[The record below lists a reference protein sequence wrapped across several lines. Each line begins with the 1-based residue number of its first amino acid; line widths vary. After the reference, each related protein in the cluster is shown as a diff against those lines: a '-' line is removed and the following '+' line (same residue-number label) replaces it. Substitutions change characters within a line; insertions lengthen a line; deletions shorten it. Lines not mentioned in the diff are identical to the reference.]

1 MFIKEL
7 EISGFKSFGERTK
20 IEFASQITGIV
31 GPNGCGK
38 SNILDA
44 IKWVLGEKSVKS
56 MRGDKMEDVIFSGTE
71 HKKPSGFAQVDL
83 VLDNSTKI
91 LPLEF
96 HEVKITRKLFR
107 DGQSQFYLNDS
118 RVARKEVETI
128 LMDTGLGKASYS
140 FMQQGQMDMI
150 LSSKPE
156 DRRLIFEE
164 AAGISRYKSQK
175 EESEKKLEQ
184 TEFNITRLKD
194 IISELERELKIK
206 KSQSDKT
213 KIFQELDEKR
223 QIHDQRIL
231 FCTISDMDDNLLKL
245 HEKLQ
250 KIINE
255 REKSR
260 QKIIQIEEQIINI
273 DSEKQNI
280 ISEMHQ
286 KDIAHQLNVEKIVHL
301 EKNLEF
307 NNQKRKQV
315 SDELKVIK
323 EHLDNVNMRI
333 LELKGQLNDQ
343 KQLYLELNHQFGD
356 TEKTIKETNEKI
368 VILNV
373 DIEQIQITQKQMLKD
388 VDLKRENLK
397 HLRKSREIII
407 QNLLEFLKRE
417 KDEWHKTLGDIE
429 TQKSDFKKELNDFSL
444 SISKALDE
452 IQNKPES
459 ARQILV
465 ELSKNLKSSQ
475 WISTVEKLSD
485 LEKKFWNLLFEKGG
499 IHSQKEDFDEKIIQD
514 ETGIEELESAIIDLT
529 HQLNVKKDEINL
541 LSSKKDSMIGDL
553 KTFEIQKINVNEKEK
568 YISQQLHNEDASLI
582 YFSQRY
588 TLIESELLTINQQ
601 DKTLNK
607 EIQLIK
613 GSLVSEQNKIENF
626 KNTIKKIDEKKDKLL
641 DQVKKENNAS
651 REEFEGTNELEV
663 KIGTI
668 IGSKEAL
675 LQDIYNNYNITFDE
689 LKEKLKGKKIDL
701 KIEKDK
707 LTEIQ
712 REMKN
717 LGIINPLAI
726 EELNTIQSLYDHNT
740 EQVNDIIHARKDIL
754 TVIEEIQKKS
764 EKIFMDS
771 FIQIG
776 ENFRKTFQKLFKGGD
791 VSLKLTE
798 DVKPLESGIEIQV
811 QPPGKRAR
819 SLRLLSGGE
828 KALTAIALMFGVYM
842 LKSSPFCVLDE
853 IDAPLDDQNVGRF
866 LVLLDDFKVNT
877 QFLLITHN
885 KKTMAKADT
894 LFGVTMDE
902 PGISKLLSVE
912 IKANAVSG

>member
-7 EISGFKSFGERTK
+7 EISGFKSFGEKTR
-20 IEFASQITGIV
+20 IDFNAQITGIV

-44 IKWVLGEKSVKS
+44 LKWVLGEKSVKS

-71 HKKPSGFAQVDL
+71 HKKPSGYAQVDL
-83 VLDNSTKI
+83 VLDNTEKI

-96 HEVKITRKLFR
+96 NEVKITRKLFR
-107 DGQSQFYLNDS
+107 DGQSQFFLNDS
-118 RVARKEVETI
+118 RVARKEVEAI

-156 DRRLIFEE
+156 DRRIIFEE

-206 KSQSDKT
+206 KAQSDKT
-213 KIFQELDEKR
+213 RVFQELDEKR
-223 QIHDQRIL
+223 QIHDQKIL
-231 FCTISDMDDNLLKL
+231 LTTIVEMEDNLLKL
-245 HEKLQ
+245 QEKLK
-250 KIINE
+250 KILAE

-260 QKIIQIEEQIINI
+260 QKILQIEEQMLSL
-273 DSEKQNI
+273 DSEKQNLVH
-280 ISEMHQ
+280 EMHQ
-286 KDIAHQLNVEKIVHL
+286 KDITHQLNVEKIVHL
-301 EKNLEF
+301 EKNIEH
-307 NNQKRKQV
+307 NNQARKQV
-315 SDELKVIK
+315 SQELKVIK
-323 EHLDNVNMRI
+323 EHLDNVNNRI
-333 LELKGQLNDQ
+333 LDLKGQLNNQ
-343 KQLYLELNHQFGD
+343 KQLFLELNNQFGD
-356 TEKTIKETNEKI
+356 TEKTIKTTNEKI
-368 VILNV
+368 AQLNLE
-373 DIEQIQITQKQMLKD
+373 IEEIRNTQAQMLKD
-388 VDLKRENLK
+388 VDSKRENLK
-397 HLRKSREIII
+397 LLRKNQEVII

-429 TQKSDFKKELNDFSL
+429 AQKLDFKKELNGFSE
-444 SISKALDE
+444 SISKALEE
-452 IQNKPES
+452 IQKNPDGAK
-459 ARQILV
+459 RTLV
-465 ELSKNLKSSQ
+465 ELSKSLKSSQ

-499 IHSQKEDFDEKIIQD
+499 IHSQKEEFDEKILSD
-514 ETGIEELESAIIDLT
+514 EKKIEEFETEIINLT
-529 HQLNVKKDEINL
+529 HKLNQKKDEVNV
-541 LSSKKDSMIGDL
+541 LSSKRDSMIGDL
-553 KTFEIQKINVNEKEK
+553 KTFEVQKVNVNEKEK
-568 YISQQLHNEDASLI
+568 YIQQQLSNEDASLV
-582 YFSQRY
+582 YFSERY
-588 TLIESELLTINQQ
+588 SLIESELLNINRQE
-601 DKTLNK
+601 KNLTK
-607 EIQLIK
+607 EIQALK
-613 GSLVSEQNKIENF
+613 NSLVSEQSKIESY
-626 KNTIKKIDEKKDKLL
+626 KNSIKKMDEKKEKLL
-641 DQVKKENNAS
+641 EQVKKENNAS
-651 REEFEGTNELEV
+651 RQEFEGTNDLEI

-668 IGSKEAL
+668 LGSKEAL
-675 LQDIYNNYNITFDE
+675 LQDIYNNYNVTFDE
-689 LKEKLKGKKIDL
+689 LKEKYKGKKIDL
-701 KIEKDK
+701 RVEKEK
-707 LTEIQ
+707 LNEIQ

-740 EQVNDIIHARKDIL
+740 EQVNDIMHARKDIL
-754 TVIEEIQKKS
+754 SVIEEIQTKS
-764 EKIFMDS
+764 EKIFMES
-771 FIQIG
+771 FGQIG

-798 DVKPLESGIEIQV
+798 DSRPLESGIEIQV

-842 LKSSPFCVLDE
+842 LRSSPFCVLDE

-866 LVLLDDFKVNT
+866 LVLLDDFKDKT

-912 IKANAVSG
+912 IKAS

>member
-7 EISGFKSFGERTK
+7 EISGFKSFGEKTK
-20 IEFASQITGIV
+20 IEFSSKITGIV

-83 VLDNSTKI
+83 LLDNTEKI
-91 LPLEF
+91 LPIEF

-118 RVARKEVETI
+118 RVSRKEVEEI

-175 EESEKKLEQ
+175 EEAEKKLEQ

-213 KIFQELDEKR
+213 RIFQELDEKR
-223 QIHDQRIL
+223 KIHDQKIL
-231 FCTISDMDDNLLKL
+231 LTTITDMDDNLLKL
-245 HEKLQ
+245 QEKLK

-260 QKIIQIEEQIINI
+260 QRVIQVEEQIINL
-273 DSEKQNI
+273 DSEKQKI
-280 ISEMHQ
+280 INEMHQ
-286 KDIAHQLNVEKIVHL
+286 KDIAHQLNVEKILHH
-301 EKNLEF
+301 EKNIEL

-315 SDELKVIK
+315 SEELKVIK
-323 EHLDNVNMRI
+323 EHVDNVNNRI
-333 LELKGQLNDQ
+333 LELKKQLNDQ

-356 TEKTIKETNEKI
+356 TEKTIKDTNNRIIKLNIDIEKI
-368 VILNV
+368 
-373 DIEQIQITQKQMLKD
+373 QTSQKQMLKD

-397 HLRKSREIII
+397 SLRKNQEVII

-417 KDEWHKTLGDIE
+417 KEQWHKTLGDIE
-429 TQKSDFKKELNDFSL
+429 SQKSDFKKEINEFSL
-444 SISKALDE
+444 SISKALE
-452 IQNKPES
+452 EVNAKPES
-459 ARQILV
+459 AKHVLS
-465 ELSKNLKSSQ
+465 ELSKSLKSSQ
-475 WISTVEKLSD
+475 WISTVDKLSN

-499 IHSQKEDFDEKIIQD
+499 IHSQKEDFDEKITAD
-514 ETGIEELESAIIDLT
+514 ENQIEEFETKIIELT
-529 HQLNVKKDEINL
+529 HQLNSKKDEINT
-541 LSSKKDSMIGDL
+541 LSSKRDSMIGDL
-553 KTFEIQKINVNEKEK
+553 KTFEVQKINVNEKEK
-568 YISQQLHNEDASLI
+568 YISQQLYNEDASLV
-582 YFSQRY
+582 YFSERY
-588 TLIESELLTINQQ
+588 SLIESELLNINLQE
-601 DKTLNK
+601 KNLNK
-607 EIQLIK
+607 EVQGLK
-613 GSLVSEQNKIENF
+613 NSLVLEQNKIENY
-626 KNTIKKIDEKKDKLL
+626 KNTIKKLDDKKDKLL
-641 DQVKKENNAS
+641 EQIKKENNSS

-668 IGSKEAL
+668 IGSREAL
-675 LQDIYNNYNITFDE
+675 LMDIYNNYNITLDE
-689 LKEKLKGKKIDL
+689 LKEKFSIKKIDL
-701 KIEKDK
+701 KIEKEK
-707 LTEIQ
+707 LAEIQ

-726 EELNTIQSLYDHNT
+726 EELNTIQSLYDHNSD
-740 EQVNDIIHARKDIL
+740 QVNDIITARKDIL
-754 TVIEEIQKKS
+754 TVIEEIQGKS

-776 ENFRKTFQKLFKGGD
+776 ENFKKTFQKLFKGGD

-798 DVKPLESGIEIQV
+798 ENKPLESGIEIQV

-866 LVLLDDFKVNT
+866 LILLDDFIKNT

-912 IKANAVSG
+912 IKAG